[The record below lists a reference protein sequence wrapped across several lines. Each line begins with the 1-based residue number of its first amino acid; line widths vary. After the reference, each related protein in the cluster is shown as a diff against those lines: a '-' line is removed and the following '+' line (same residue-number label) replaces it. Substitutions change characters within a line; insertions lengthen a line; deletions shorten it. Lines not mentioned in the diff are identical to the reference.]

1 MTRQSKRTLSA
12 WINICLFFISLDCIT
27 LWDPAVGS
35 MCLCVMHCKEQS
47 KASWLGFVC
56 LLWWCFLKQLFLGKP
71 LMLTSL
77 GKCIRIGTFHQ
88 LWDRLPK
95 SGRQLHIW
103 KILCPFM
110 SMLMNLTIN
119 LFPVKNLPATQ
130 EPLVWSLSQ
139 EDPLEKEMASH
150 SSILAWRILWTEE
163 PGRPQYMGSQR
174 VGDDSSD

>member
-1 MTRQSKRTLSA
+1 
-12 WINICLFFISLDCIT
+12 
-27 LWDPAVGS
+27 
-35 MCLCVMHCKEQS
+35 
-47 KASWLGFVC
+47 
-56 LLWWCFLKQLFLGKP
+56 
-71 LMLTSL
+71 MLTSL
-77 GKCIRIGTFHQ
+77 GKYRRIGTFHQ
-88 LWDRLPK
+88 LWYRLSK

-130 EPLVWSLSQ
+130 EPLVRSLSQ

-150 SSILAWRILWTEE
+150 SSILAWRILWIEE

-174 VGDDSSD
+174 VGHDSSDYRFHFLSIATETGAVNFLYTGALLFLSVCLGRRARIGTHL